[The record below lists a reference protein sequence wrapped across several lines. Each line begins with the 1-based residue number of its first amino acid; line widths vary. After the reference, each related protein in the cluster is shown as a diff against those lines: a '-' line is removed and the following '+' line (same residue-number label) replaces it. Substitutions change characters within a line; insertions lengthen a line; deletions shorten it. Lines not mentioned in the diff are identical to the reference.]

1 MSLTDV
7 PDTTSGTTPAPPS
20 PQELV
25 SPAELADEAIALVR
39 RWLAESR
46 EEPVDVS
53 AQRLAGV
60 LRDPHGLD
68 FTVGFVDGVV
78 RPEDVRV
85 AARNLAALTPLIP
98 GFLPLHLKAAIR
110 LGAFAAPILPQ
121 VVVPAARTALR
132 SMVRHLIVDATDR
145 KLGEAITSIRGRGDG
160 IRLNVNL
167 LGEAIL
173 GKKEAARR
181 LAGTRKLLARDDV
194 DYVSIKVSSTV
205 APHTPW
211 AFDAAVADA
220 VAALRPL
227 YRVAK
232 ETGTFLNLDME
243 EFKDLDLTLAVFE
256 TLLGEPEFHGVEAGI
271 VLQAYLPDA
280 LAAMIRLQEW
290 TAARVASGGAHI
302 KVRVVKGAN
311 LPMERV
317 DADVHDWP
325 LATWP
330 SKQATDASYKAVL
343 DYALRPEHTANVRIG
358 VAGHNLFDV
367 ALAWLLAERRG
378 VTGGIDVEMLLGMAT
393 AQQAVVRRTVGSIL
407 LYTPVVHPQEFD
419 VAIAYLIRRLEEGA
433 SSENFMSAVFD
444 LDTHAALFARERDR
458 FLASLADMP
467 EGVPASN
474 RVQDRTA
481 AAAPAP
487 IHGFRNTPD
496 SDPAIEANRDW
507 SRAIVARMEE
517 STLGA
522 QTIADHT
529 VTDETALN
537 AMIQDAADAAA
548 SWRAL
553 GAAGRAEILHRAG
566 DALEKRRADL
576 LEVMGAECGK
586 VIEQSDPEVSEA
598 IDFAHYYAEQARTLE
613 TVDGATFTP
622 VGVTVVTPP
631 WNFPVAIP
639 AGSTLAALAAGSAV
653 VIKPAALAERSGAV
667 MVEALWEAGVPRE
680 VLQLVQVS
688 ENDLGR
694 QLLTHPAVERVVLT
708 GAYETAELFRSFR
721 PDLPLLAE
729 TSGKNAVIV
738 TPSADLDLA
747 AKDVAMSAFGHAGQK
762 CSAASLVVLVGSV
775 ARSRRFRD
783 QLVDAVTSLEVGMPW
798 DEASRVG
805 PLIEPAH
812 GKLLQALTTL
822 EPGQRWVVEPKKLD
836 DDGSLWRPGI
846 REGVQPGSAFHR
858 TEYFGPVLGIMTA
871 ETLDEAIEIVN
882 AIEYGLTSGLH
893 ALDSAE
899 IDTWLARIEAGN
911 VYVNRGTTGAI
922 VQRQPFGGWKKSAV
936 GAGTKAG
943 GPHYL
948 FGFGTWA
955 DAETSTPRTPDALA
969 APALAAVPAAD
980 RDWLAEA
987 LASDA
992 AAWAEEFSL
1001 ARDVTALESE
1011 QNVLRYAAVPVTVR
1025 VEDASASALVR
1036 VVAAGV
1042 RAGSVVTVSA
1052 AAELSPAVRAWLEGV
1067 GVRAAVEDAARTGL
1081 AARRA
1086 SRAPAGACACWA
1098 ARRSPSPR
1106 PREGRRLSRS
1116 TPARSREPDT
1126 SSCCRSC
1133 ASRPCRSPR
1142 TGSARPAGTRC
1153 RPSSAAERRRR
1164 RGRSFFRGG
1173 PAFPVSGRGYAMPD
1187 AAMRSAAR
1195 RTEAGTGVPSV
1206 VCADVTGSP
1215 ATTRSG
1221 SIPAQTRRSSPSSS
1235 SSTSDPA
1242 LSFTL
1247 ASARGMRSTIVAAS
1261 SRAFI
1266 GRTSELRPGMRC
1278 SDRASRAASFS
1289 SGGTTDA
1296 TPCTTAHRYRIELSN
1311 RERAYFSPIRCVTV
1325 TQTGAPAAR
1334 RRKKSLPVDPCTRR
1348 SSPSRPMPTGR
1359 AIGRSSR
1366 TIARVADRAPSI
1378 TSYKAARSVTWWWA
1392 PRRTRVRVVRGR
1404 SVMGRSHPAAWIMA

>member
-1 MSLTDV
+1 MSLTEQDI
-7 PDTTSGTTPAPPS
+7 TYS
-20 PQELV
+20 LV
-25 SPAELADEAIALVR
+25 SPHELADEAIALVQ
-39 RWLAESR
+39 RWLVESR
-46 EEPVDVS
+46 DEPVDVS

-78 RPEDVRV
+78 RPEDLRV

-110 LGAFAAPILPQ
+110 LGAFAAPIVPQ
-121 VVVPAARTALR
+121 VVVPAARMALR

-145 KLGEAITSIRGRGDG
+145 KLGDAISSIRGRGDG

-181 LAGTRKLLARDDV
+181 LEGTRKLLARDDV

-220 VAALRPL
+220 VSALRPL

-290 TAARVASGGAHI
+290 TAARVASGGAPI

-358 VAGHNLFDV
+358 VAGHNLFDI

-378 VTGGIDVEMLLGMAT
+378 VTAAGPAGRPGIEVEMLLGMAT
-393 AQQAVVRRTVGSIL
+393 AQQTVVRRTVGSIL

-481 AAAPAP
+481 PAAPAP
-487 IHGFRNTPD
+487 AHGFRNTPD
-496 SDPAIEANRDW
+496 SDPAIEANRGW
-507 SRAIVARMEE
+507 AAGIVARMQG
-517 STLGA
+517 SDLGRA
-522 QTIADHT
+522 TIAAHT
-529 VTDETALN
+529 VTDDAALN
-537 AMIQDAADAAA
+537 ALIQDAADAAA
-548 SWRAL
+548 AWRAL

-566 DALEKRRADL
+566 DVLEARRADL

-598 IDFAHYYAEQARTLE
+598 IDFAHYYAEQARTLD
-613 TVDGATFTP
+613 TVDGAHFTP

-653 VIKPAALAERSGAV
+653 VIKPAGLAERCGAV

-680 VLQLVQVS
+680 VLKLVQVS

-805 PLIEPAH
+805 PLIEPAQ
-812 GKLLQALTTL
+812 GKLLRALTSL
-822 EPGQRWVVEPKKLD
+822 EPGQRWVVEPQRLD
-836 DDGSLWRPGI
+836 ADGMLWRPGI
-846 REGVQPGSAFHR
+846 REGVQPGSEFHR

-871 ETLDEAIEIVN
+871 ETLEEAIEIVN

-893 ALDSAE
+893 ALDTSE

-948 FGFGTWA
+948 FGFGTWT
-955 DAETSTPRTPDALA
+955 DASSSAPCAGDALA

-980 RDWLAEA
+980 REWLASA

-992 AAWAEEFSL
+992 AAWASEFSL
-1001 ARDVTALESE
+1001 ARDVTGLESE

-1025 VEDASASALVR
+1025 LEDASSSALVR
-1036 VVAAGV
+1036 VVAPGV
-1042 RAGSVVTVSA
+1042 RAGSAVTVSCA
-1052 AAELSPAVRAWLEGV
+1052 TELSPAVRAWLEGV
-1067 GVRAAVEDAARTGL
+1067 GVRASIEDASDWGRRAARLARTG
-1081 AARRA
+1081 
-1086 SRAPAGACACWA
+1086 
-1098 ARRSPSPR
+1098 
-1106 PREGRRLSRS
+1106 GRVRLLG
-1116 TPARSREPDT
+1116 
-1126 SSCCRSC
+1126 
-1133 ASRPCRSPR
+1133 
-1142 TGSARPAGTRC
+1142 GSARVV
-1153 RPSSAAERRRR
+1153 AEQT
-1164 RGRSFFRGG
+1164 GG
-1173 PAFPVSGRGYAMPD
+1173 S
-1187 AAMRSAAR
+1187 
-1195 RTEAGTGVPSV
+1195 PSV
-1206 VCADVTGSP
+1206 AVYAGEVTRAGRVELLP
-1215 ATTRSG
+1215 FLREQAV
-1221 SIPAQTRRSSPSSS
+1221 SI
-1235 SSTSDPA
+1235 
-1242 LSFTL
+1242 
-1247 ASARGMRSTIVAAS
+1247 
-1261 SRAFI
+1261 
-1266 GRTSELRPGMRC
+1266 
-1278 SDRASRAASFS
+1278 
-1289 SGGTTDA
+1289 
-1296 TPCTTAHRYRIELSN
+1296 TAHR
-1311 RERAYFSPIRCVTV
+1311 FG
-1325 TQTGAPAAR
+1325 TQRRYEVPPLVAAR
-1334 RRKKSLPVDPCTRR
+1334 
-1348 SSPSRPMPTGR
+1348 
-1359 AIGRSSR
+1359 
-1366 TIARVADRAPSI
+1366 
-1378 TSYKAARSVTWWWA
+1378 
-1392 PRRTRVRVVRGR
+1392 
-1404 SVMGRSHPAAWIMA
+1404 

>member
-1 MSLTDV
+1 MSLTEQNIA
-7 PDTTSGTTPAPPS
+7 DT
-20 PQELV
+20 LV
-25 SPAELADEAIALVR
+25 SPHDLADEAIALVQ
-39 RWLAESR
+39 RWLVESR
-46 EEPVDVS
+46 DEPVDVS

-78 RPEDVRV
+78 RPEDLRV

-121 VVVPAARTALR
+121 VVVPAARMALR

-145 KLGEAITSIRGRGDG
+145 KLGDAISSIRGRGDG

-181 LAGTRKLLARDDV
+181 LEGTRKLLARDDV

-220 VAALRPL
+220 VSALRPL

-290 TAARVASGGAHI
+290 TAARVASGGAPI

-343 DYALRPEHTANVRIG
+343 DYALRPEHTVNVRIG
-358 VAGHNLFDV
+358 VAGHNLFDI

-378 VTGGIDVEMLLGMAT
+378 VTAAGPSGQAGIEVEMLLGMAT
-393 AQQAVVRRTVGSIL
+393 AQQTVVRRTVGSIL

-481 AAAPAP
+481 PAASAPTR
-487 IHGFRNTPD
+487 GFRNTPD
-496 SDPAIEANRDW
+496 SDPAIEANRGW
-507 SRAIVARMEE
+507 AAGIVARMQGSE
-517 STLGA
+517 LGRR
-522 QTIADHT
+522 TIADHT
-529 VTDETALN
+529 LTDEAALN
-537 AMIQDAADAAA
+537 ELIQDAADAAA
-548 SWRAL
+548 AWRAL

-566 DALEKRRADL
+566 DVLEARRADL

-598 IDFAHYYAEQARTLE
+598 IDFAHYYAEQALALE
-613 TVDGATFTP
+613 AVDGATFTP
-622 VGVTVVTPP
+622 VGVTVVAPP

-653 VIKPAALAERSGAV
+653 VIKPAGLAERCGAV

-680 VLQLVQVS
+680 VLKLVQVS

-805 PLIEPAH
+805 PLIEPAQ
-812 GKLLQALTTL
+812 GKLLRALTSL
-822 EPGQRWVVEPKKLD
+822 EPGQRWVVEPQRLD
-836 DDGSLWRPGI
+836 ADGMLWRPGI
-846 REGVQPGSAFHR
+846 REGVQPGSEFHR

-871 ETLDEAIEIVN
+871 ETLDEAIDIVN

-893 ALDSAE
+893 ALDSSE

-948 FGFGTWA
+948 FGFGSWTDA
-955 DAETSTPRTPDALA
+955 DASAPRTPDALA
-969 APALAAVPAAD
+969 APALVAVPAAD
-980 RDWLAEA
+980 RDWLASA

-992 AAWAEEFSL
+992 AAWASEFSL
-1001 ARDVTALESE
+1001 ARDVTGLESE
-1011 QNVLRYAAVPVTVR
+1011 QNVLRYASVPVTVR
-1025 VEDASASALVR
+1025 LEDASSSALVR

-1042 RAGSVVTVSA
+1042 RAGSAVTVSS
-1052 AAELSPAVRAWLEGV
+1052 AAELPPAVRAWLEGV
-1067 GVRAAVEDAARTGL
+1067 GVRSHVEDAAEWGRRAARLARTG
-1081 AARRA
+1081 
-1086 SRAPAGACACWA
+1086 
-1098 ARRSPSPR
+1098 
-1106 PREGRRLSRS
+1106 GRVRLLG
-1116 TPARSREPDT
+1116 
-1126 SSCCRSC
+1126 
-1133 ASRPCRSPR
+1133 
-1142 TGSARPAGTRC
+1142 GSARVV
-1153 RPSSAAERRRR
+1153 AEAT
-1164 RGRSFFRGG
+1164 GG
-1173 PAFPVSGRGYAMPD
+1173 S
-1187 AAMRSAAR
+1187 
-1195 RTEAGTGVPSV
+1195 PSV
-1206 VCADVTGSP
+1206 AVYAGEVTRAGHVELLP
-1215 ATTRSG
+1215 FLREQAV
-1221 SIPAQTRRSSPSSS
+1221 SI
-1235 SSTSDPA
+1235 
-1242 LSFTL
+1242 
-1247 ASARGMRSTIVAAS
+1247 
-1261 SRAFI
+1261 
-1266 GRTSELRPGMRC
+1266 
-1278 SDRASRAASFS
+1278 
-1289 SGGTTDA
+1289 
-1296 TPCTTAHRYRIELSN
+1296 TAHRFGTPRRYEVPPL
-1311 RERAYFSPIRCVTV
+1311 V
-1325 TQTGAPAAR
+1325 AAR
-1334 RRKKSLPVDPCTRR
+1334 
-1348 SSPSRPMPTGR
+1348 
-1359 AIGRSSR
+1359 
-1366 TIARVADRAPSI
+1366 
-1378 TSYKAARSVTWWWA
+1378 
-1392 PRRTRVRVVRGR
+1392 
-1404 SVMGRSHPAAWIMA
+1404 